1 MVKEAH
7 TNEEKGQLLYHAF
20 FPKVTAPPVPAP
32 RNLYPPEKWEYSPTT
47 DKQIH
52 QAIRRMKPW
61 KATRSGTIPNA
72 IFVHAQEL
80 LVPHLGLIFW
90 ATDTSKIYPNDW
102 KLTETPVLIKPGK
115 LDYTAT
121 GAWRPIV
128 LSNGYARL
136 LNACKTEDLVLMC
149 EKAGILPINHFG
161 GRPGRA
167 TTDSIHLMV
176 KLVKDAWRKGE
187 VASLLC
193 LDVKAAFPSAAVD
206 VLMHEMR
213 MCGVPRGHVEWF
225 ERRLEGRKTSLI
237 FDDYK
242 SETFNIKEGI
252 DQGDAQSLIAWIIYN
267 HHILKIFDK
276 GAKETGFLYV
286 DDTAILVTGNDF
298 TALTTS

>member
-1 MVKEAH
+1 
-7 TNEEKGQLLYHAF
+7 
-20 FPKVTAPPVPAP
+20 
-32 RNLYPPEKWEYSPTT
+32 
-47 DKQIH
+47 
-52 QAIRRMKPW
+52 MKPW

-149 EKAGILPINHFG
+149 EKAGILLINHFG

-242 SETFNIKEGI
+242 SETFDIKEGI

-267 HHILKIFDK
+267 HPILKIFDK